1 MRKFKFNDH
10 VKLHDIARTADNIVE
25 ELSYAKLLDKKTTL
39 EEREEVIADLKKARN
54 AMNRI
59 EDANAINHYK
69 EGRANGILDG
79 ILIGEF
85 LMIGSYGLGKL
96 IGYYLNKRG

>member
-1 MRKFKFNDH
+1 MKKLKFSDH
-10 VKLHDIARTADNIVE
+10 VKIHDFARKADGIVE

-59 EDANAINHYK
+59 EDANAVNHYK
-69 EGRANGILDG
+69 EGKAIGILDG

-85 LMIGSYGLGKL
+85 LMIGSFGLGKL
-96 IGYYLNKRG
+96 IRYYLDKRA

>member
-1 MRKFKFNDH
+1 MKKLKFNDH
-10 VKLHDIARTADNIVE
+10 VKLHEIARKADGIVT

-39 EEREEVIADLKKARN
+39 EEREETIADLKKSRE

-69 EGRANGILDG
+69 EGRENGILDG
-79 ILIGEF
+79 ILIGEA

-96 IGYYLNKRG
+96 IRYYLSKRA

>member
-1 MRKFKFNDH
+1 MKKLNFNDH
-10 VKLHDIARTADNIVE
+10 VKLHEFARKADNIIE

-39 EEREEVIADLKKARN
+39 EEREETIADLKKARE

-69 EGRANGILDG
+69 EGKANGILDG
-79 ILIGEF
+79 ILIGEV

-96 IGYYLNKRG
+96 IRYYLDKRA